1 MGQQLKPDDEI
12 AMLLA
17 ERISAACTPWGRWRM
32 ACYMAWKRSAWR
44 LTVGF
49 TQLVKRLIDVMVA
62 SVLLLLLSPLMLLL
76 SWLIKRD
83 GGPVFFRQTRVGYRG
98 REFGMLK
105 FRSMCVDA
113 EARLAE
119 LLRQNEKSD
128 GITFKMKNDPR
139 VTKIGRLIRKTSMDE
154 LPQLIN
160 VLKGEMSLVGPRP
173 PLPREVAMYSAADRR
188 RLMAVPGITCLWQIG
203 ERSGGLLEVGDRNQI
218 DFAEQVML
226 DVRYIESQSLWKDL
240 WILIKTVPA
249 VLFGKGGV

>member
-1 MGQQLKPDDEI
+1 M
-12 AMLLA
+12 
-17 ERISAACTPWGRWRM
+17 R
-32 ACYMAWKRSAWR
+32 CYMTWKRLAWR
-44 LTVGF
+44 FTVGF
-49 TQLVKRLIDVMVA
+49 TQLVKRVLDVTA
-62 SVLLLLLSPLMLLL
+62 AGILLLVLSPLMLMLAF
-76 SWLIKRD
+76 LIKWD
-83 GGPVFFRQTRVGYRG
+83 GGSVFFRQIRVGYRG

-113 EARLAE
+113 EAKLQE
-119 LLRQNEKSD
+119 LLSHNEKAD

-139 VTKIGRLIRKTSMDE
+139 VTKIGRIIRKTSMDE

-160 VLKGEMSLVGPRP
+160 VIKGEMSLVGPRP

-188 RLMAVPGITCLWQIG
+188 RLLAVPGITCLWQIG

-218 DFAEQVML
+218 DFAEQVLL
-226 DVRYIESQSLWKDL
+226 DVRYIESQSMWKDM